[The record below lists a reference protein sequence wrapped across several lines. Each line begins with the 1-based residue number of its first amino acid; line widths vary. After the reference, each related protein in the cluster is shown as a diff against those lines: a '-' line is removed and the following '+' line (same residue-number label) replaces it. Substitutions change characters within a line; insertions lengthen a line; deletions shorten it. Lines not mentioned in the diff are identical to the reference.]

1 MKELNDIVKEENDK
15 QKKEMDKAG
24 VNDAKKM
31 SDPRYIERMQQNA
44 IPKMPEMPKMP
55 NNITIGGGFK

>member
-1 MKELNDIVKEENDK
+1 MKELNDIVKEENEK

-24 VNDAKKM
+24 VKDAKKM

-44 IPKMPEMPKMP
+44 VPKIPEMPKMP
-55 NNITIGGGFK
+55 TTINMGGFK